1 MEERGCDSI
10 LRFDK
15 EMKEIFN
22 GENPIRKAIM
32 GYYGELVVA
41 NELKKLGFDNV
52 IRKGNL
58 TGYDLSID
66 NKKIEVRTSELK
78 KERAFKKDMP
88 AWGWK
93 LQTNDRKGNPKE
105 IKYDFIILVKL
116 ENDWHNYQ
124 LFMFSKDEI
133 ESMKLSYFSG
143 YQTVARVIYFFFNCL
158 DKAIEYDERRK
169 GDKMITEQC
178 IEFNRN
184 PNKYKPDWNKLK
196 SN

>member
-1 MEERGCDSI
+1 
-10 LRFDK
+10 
-15 EMKEIFN
+15 
-22 GENPIRKAIM
+22 
-32 GYYGELVVA
+32 
-41 NELKKLGFDNV
+41 
-52 IRKGNL
+52 
-58 TGYDLSID
+58 
-66 NKKIEVRTSELK
+66 
-78 KERAFKKDMP
+78 MP